1 MNGVVEGSAQ
11 VLSAEAFS
19 LNSGG
24 GATGDLLV
32 PGTPRLI
39 LNGSARVGET
49 VTGTG
54 PESPTGWRITLNSGA
69 SVGRLV
75 TRDTGGAIP
84 AVSPPSFPAGTRDV
98 AINAPSQE
106 IGEFSTV
113 RNLTLNSGAGPREI
127 PPGTYGSF
135 TANSGSSLVLGQAG
149 SAARATYHFQRLAL
163 NSGSAL
169 KLVGPVEIVVATAV
183 SLNAPMG
190 EPHHPEWMECRIA
203 AGGLTLNS
211 PARFDGYV
219 TAPHGAVVLN
229 SQAVLTGGVQ
239 SDRLTLNSGS
249 RLIALAAVQRPPE
262 LLITS
267 PSAGSLVPAGVVQP
281 VAIENHG
288 GAAPSGAGLWVGEDS
303 VGQLAV
309 LPGSVDWLPDRLGVQ
324 RLQAR
329 AYPVN
334 GDVVASPEVE
344 VRVAA
349 SLPVVSG
356 FASAEGFA
364 VGPVAGQEGWE
375 GAGEVYA
382 SQEDDWAIRLPAA
395 PEAGWAAI
403 YYSPDEPG
411 AAVFAGGFIRP
422 HAASSPSEGLVAEF
436 AGAQVAFVRSSN
448 PFEGEFMVLSVSD
461 QTGAGGI
468 WRRVDRPSPVSLDG
482 EGRAAN
488 RVEVSFRYDHSTDRW
503 DFHVDGLAVAAD
515 LKAPPFEEAHRRRL
529 RFAGSAEGD
538 TELDDVYV
546 DRENRAFE
554 DLDRDGIDDHW
565 ERYFGTDPTR
575 DDRSDDADG
584 DGLSNVV
591 EYVLWTDPTL
601 ADSDGDGLSDALEH
615 RLGLNP
621 LEFTYPTDDDEDG
634 RSQIEELQAGTDP
647 TDFFDGTVPVL
658 NVVSAPGD
666 PDGLLIVQVS
676 RPGGIPWP
684 HAPVRFEA
692 GAGGACFATNPDST
706 ITHSEIELRSDEQG
720 RVTVYIRR
728 AATEENP

>member
-1 MNGVVEGSAQ
+1 MVDGALQ

-24 GATGDLLV
+24 EITGDLLV
-32 PGTPRLI
+32 PGTPRLV
-39 LNGSARVGET
+39 LNGTAAVGAM

-54 PESPTGWRITLNSGA
+54 PADPEGWRMTLNSGA
-69 SVGRLV
+69 SIGRLV
-75 TRDTGGAIP
+75 TRDAGGTIP
-84 AVSPPSFPAGTRDV
+84 AVSAPHLPTGTRDV
-98 AINAPSQE
+98 AINAPTQE
-106 IGEFSTV
+106 IGDFATV
-113 RNLTLNSGAGPREI
+113 RNLTLNSGAGSREI
-127 PPGTYGSF
+127 PPGTYGSV
-135 TANSGSSLVLGQAG
+135 TANSGSTLVLGQAG
-149 SAARATYHFQRLAL
+149 TMVRTVYHFQRLAL

-169 KLVGPVEIVVATAV
+169 KLLGPVEIVLAGAV

-190 EPHHPEWMECRIA
+190 EPLHPEWLECRIA

-211 PARFDGYV
+211 SARFDGYV

-239 SDRLTLNSGS
+239 SDRLTLNRGS
-249 RLIALAAVQRPPE
+249 RLIALAVVQRPPE
-262 LLITS
+262 LLISS
-267 PSAGSLVPAGVVQP
+267 PSAGSLVPLGVVQP

-303 VGQLAV
+303 VGQLAA
-309 LPGSVDWLPDRLGVQ
+309 LPGSVDWLPDRVGVQ
-324 RLQAR
+324 PLQAR
-329 AYPVN
+329 AYLVN

-356 FASAEGFA
+356 FESAEGFA
-364 VGPVAGQEGWE
+364 VGPVAGQAGWE
-375 GAGEVYA
+375 GSGEVYA
-382 SQEDDWAIRLPAA
+382 YQENDWAIRLPAA

-403 YYSPDEPG
+403 YYSPDEPV

-422 HAASSPSEGLVAEF
+422 HAASSPSEGVVAEL

-448 PFEGEFMVLSVSD
+448 PSEGEFMVHCASD
-461 QTGAGGI
+461 EEGAGGI
-468 WRRVDRPSPVSLDG
+468 WRRVDQPSPVSLDG

-488 RVEVSFRYDHSTDRW
+488 RVEVSFRYDHSADRW

-515 LKAPPFEEAHRRRL
+515 LKTPPFEEAHRRRL

-546 DRENRAFE
+546 DRENRAFD

-575 DDRSDDADG
+575 ADRNDDVDG

-658 NVVSAPGD
+658 NVVSEPGD

-676 RPGGIPWP
+676 RPGGIPWS

-692 GAGGACFATNPDST
+692 AGGACFATNPDST
-706 ITHSEIELRSDEQG
+706 IIHSEIELRSDEQG
-720 RVTVYIRR
+720 HVTVYIRPV
-728 AATEENP
+728 AMEENP